1 MGAGGQL
8 ATASHF
14 VIVLSRNIKDMHY
27 DAEYIKYMMN
37 DIIGLPEDTQKIR
50 YEFFKSSRKQILT
63 YYNPIVLYLIGHLNK
78 LILL

>member
-1 MGAGGQL
+1 
-8 ATASHF
+8 
-14 VIVLSRNIKDMHY
+14 MHY

-37 DIIGLPEDTQKIR
+37 DIIGLPEDTQKLDMNSS
-50 YEFFKSSRKQILT
+50 KSSRKQILT

>member
-8 ATASHF
+8 QLVI

-37 DIIGLPEDTQKIR
+37 DIIGLPEDTQKLDMNSS
-50 YEFFKSSRKQILT
+50 KSSIIRF
-63 YYNPIVLYLIGHLNK
+63 
-78 LILL
+78 